1 MIVVSEN
8 RFFHLGIRSMLEKQA
23 LDITRDFIVFDTGR
37 DCLYLLDVK
46 EEDDSNIHEPFW
58 FFCRCHRAR
67 LIKCNGKVTLQM
79 LFPSVN
85 LFNSQGGKRE
95 LLSTREYRVM
105 QNLIHGVSQR
115 KIAEQLNVS
124 EKTISNQKMNALR
137 KLKMENAAT
146 FFVEYIG
153 WLNLWHRYKK
163 YKYLSDVCH
172 AITKIPLKYKA
183 ETCMHVNEAY

>member
-23 LDITRDFIVFDTGR
+23 LDIIRDFIVFDTGR

-46 EEDDSNIHEPFW
+46 GGSDSDIHEPFW
-58 FFCRCHRAR
+58 FFCHCHRAR
-67 LIKCNGKVTLQM
+67 FIKCNGKVTIQM
-79 LFPSVN
+79 LFQNVN

-95 LLSTREYRVM
+95 LLSAREYRVM
-105 QNLIHGVSQR
+105 RNLIHGVSQR

-146 FFVEYIG
+146 FFVEYIA
-153 WLNLWHRYKK
+153 WLNLWRRYKK
-163 YKYLSDVCH
+163 YKYLSGICH
-172 AITKIPLKYKA
+172 AITKIPLKYKS
-183 ETCMHVNEAY
+183 ETYVHVNEVY